1 MTATLIH
8 RAVPPGSMELL
19 GRETVLAETLAGL
32 ELTVCKALK
41 DFNQCIPF
49 KALQGK
55 DCYSPCKGKTNKHK
69 AKFREVKYQSTSPH
83 SQ

>member
-1 MTATLIH
+1 
-8 RAVPPGSMELL
+8 MELL
-19 GRETVLAETLAGL
+19 GRETVLTETLAGL

-55 DCYSPCKGKTNKHK
+55 DCYSL
-69 AKFREVKYQSTSPH
+69 
-83 SQ
+83 